1 VTAAAVLALALA
13 AGETFEA
20 AFPGSVVH
28 RSDGGQIVQATGFTA
43 PSSRAASRVESAL
56 GLLRAHPE
64 DFSIGSRQRLSG
76 TQEGR
81 RVRVVRTVDGRPV
94 FEGDVVVGFD
104 ARGSIF
110 IVNASPVAA
119 EPSGRATLP
128 LRAALEAASAA
139 VGKGSVSG
147 RRAKRGW
154 YSVGNALRPAWR
166 IDVTTQA
173 PSGET
178 RVYVDAASGAIL
190 MKASLRA
197 QR

>member
-1 VTAAAVLALALA
+1 MIAAAVLALALA

-43 PSSRAASRVESAL
+43 PARAASRVESAL

-76 TQEGR
+76 KQEGR

-119 EPSGRATLP
+119 EPSGTATLP
-128 LRAALEAASAA
+128 LRAALETASAA
-139 VGKGSVSG
+139 VGKGGVSG

-166 IDVTTQA
+166 VDVATRA

-190 MKASLRA
+190 MKTSLRT